1 MKRNLVFWVAY
12 DGTGYSGWQKQKN
25 SGVITVQGEIER
37 VLSILCAEAVNIEGT
52 SRTDAGVHA
61 RGQVFRLIG
70 DFAIPTENILRAAN
84 NLLNKDISLLR
95 VEERSL
101 DFHPRFDC
109 TKKTYLYRI
118 LPEGRWDPFR
128 KNHTYILDN
137 KLNVTLMKK
146 AMKYFEGV
154 HDFAAFQSAG
164 GSKRATTVRKVF
176 SVEIEEVSDEVHIR
190 VTGDG
195 FLYNMVRIMA
205 GTLIDVGQ
213 GRIFPKDIGRI
224 IEKKDRAL
232 AGHTAPPRGLILERI
247 YFEEKNHG

>member
-12 DGTGYSGWQKQKN
+12 DGTGYSGWQKQKK
-25 SGVITVQGEIER
+25 GDVITVQGEIER

-84 NLLNKDISLLR
+84 NLLNKDISLLK
-95 VEERSL
+95 VEEKSL

-109 TKKTYLYRI
+109 TKKTYIYRI

-128 KNHTYILDN
+128 KNYTYILDS
-137 KLNVTLMKK
+137 KLDVALMKEGI
-146 AMKYFEGV
+146 KYFEGI
-154 HDFAAFQSAG
+154 HDFAAFQSSG
-164 GSKRATTVRKVF
+164 GNERVTTVRKIF
-176 SVEIEEVSDEVHIR
+176 GVEVEEVSDEIHIR

-195 FLYNMVRIMA
+195 FLYNMVRIMT
-205 GTLIDVGQ
+205 GTLIDVGR
-213 GRIFPKDIGRI
+213 GRISPDEIGKI
-224 IEKKDRAL
+224 IKRKDRSL
-232 AGHTAPPRGLILERI
+232 AGHTAPSRGLILDRI